1 MLKKMSSFIMVIT
14 LSLGLGTVCYAK
26 EPVDLSSAKVIE
38 LNEDAVLEFTKENS
52 ETGVGITIVQ
62 NIDEDGNVTQNI
74 ISEKTEDYIN
84 RLNAN
89 QRKTTRG
96 YNDGQQELVKVHLS
110 ARNWVGTSFSL
121 EFYGHSDEV
130 LKSISGT
137 WYAKNVSAL
146 QPDYFNRYMTVPF
159 YSSMNTV
166 TTTLAVVN
174 VGNATRV
181 KLGFSNLTFSNIF
194 GYNGSMAPSFST
206 VSKP

>member
-1 MLKKMSSFIMVIT
+1 ML
-14 LSLGLGTVCYAK
+14 
-26 EPVDLSSAKVIE
+26 
-38 LNEDAVLEFTKENS
+38 
-52 ETGVGITIVQ
+52 Q
-62 NIDEDGNVTQNI
+62 NI
-74 ISEKTEDYIN
+74 
-84 RLNAN
+84 
-89 QRKTTRG
+89 
-96 YNDGQQELVKVHLS
+96 
-110 ARNWVGTSFSL
+110 
-121 EFYGHSDEV
+121 
-130 LKSISGT
+130 GT